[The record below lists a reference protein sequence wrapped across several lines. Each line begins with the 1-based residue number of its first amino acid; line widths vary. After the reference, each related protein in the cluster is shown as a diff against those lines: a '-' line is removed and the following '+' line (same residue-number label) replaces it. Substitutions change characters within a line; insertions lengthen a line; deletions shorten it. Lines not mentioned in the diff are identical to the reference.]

1 MERTDYDE
9 SLVTNESDCT
19 VVEKENGLLLLQSDD
34 QGPFELETTR
44 DATREI
50 PLRDGILSW
59 TARLIGRG
67 MEIVCVTG
75 AGGFVASWA
84 VKELLAKGYVVHG
97 TVRNP
102 DDEKKNGHLKKLE
115 HAKERLHLFKAS
127 LLDYENLCAAI
138 HGCTGVIHVATPVPP
153 GK

>member
-1 MERTDYDE
+1 
-9 SLVTNESDCT
+9 
-19 VVEKENGLLLLQSDD
+19 
-34 QGPFELETTR
+34 
-44 DATREI
+44 
-50 PLRDGILSW
+50 
-59 TARLIGRG
+59 

-115 HAKERLHLFKAS
+115 HAKERLHLFKAN

-153 GK
+153 GKVADAQASFCLTQCKHVKILRAKATNLLIQIY